1 MKKIIKGKV
10 YDTETAQR
18 VAEWE
23 SSRDVRDFH
32 RCCEELYKKK
42 TGEFF
47 LYGEGGPMSKYAR
60 SVGQN
65 EWAGGEEIIPLT
77 YAAAQKWAEEH
88 LDGDA
93 YEEIFGAVVEDES
106 RKVAT
111 FSLQAVTVERLKR
124 EAAQKGKGIS
134 ELLDEIINAALA

>member
-1 MKKIIKGKV
+1 MKKIIKGKA

-18 VAEWE
+18 VASADGGEIGSFSYWE
-23 SSRDVRDFH
+23 ED
-32 RCCEELYKKK
+32 LYRKK

-47 LYGEGGPMSKYAR
+47 LHGVGGPMTKYAR

-65 EWAGGEEIIPLT
+65 EWDGGEEIIPLNYT
-77 YAAAQKWAEEH
+77 AAQRWAEEH

-93 YEEIFGAVVEDES
+93 YEDIFGAVVEDES

-111 FSLQAVTVERLKR
+111 FSLPAVTVERLKR

-134 ELLDEIINAALA
+134 ELLDEIITAALA